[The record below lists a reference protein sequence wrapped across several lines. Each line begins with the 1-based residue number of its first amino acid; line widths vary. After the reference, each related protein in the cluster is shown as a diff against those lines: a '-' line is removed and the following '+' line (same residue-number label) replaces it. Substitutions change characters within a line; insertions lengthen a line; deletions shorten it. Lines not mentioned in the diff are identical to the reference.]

1 MMCPSFPRRVALAA
15 LVAGALLVTVTGC
28 APDADNGRQQAS
40 DTITTPRPSPLT
52 DAEEARARE
61 VGSEAAVTLQSTL
74 APRLMAAMQEGGPA
88 HAVEFCAGAA
98 EMLTDSASRAAGFEV
113 KRTSSR
119 VRNPANAPDRWEEE
133 VLRRF
138 EALAEAGDSL
148 PPGVTQ
154 AVSEDEMRFYA
165 PMRVGEVCV
174 RCHGEPDELAPGVT
188 ELLAEEYPEDRA
200 TGYAMGDFRGVIRVS
215 IPRDPPGDSNR
226 PDGS

>member
-1 MMCPSFPRRVALAA
+1 MTSPTLLPLAALAA
-15 LVAGALLVTVTGC
+15 MVAALILVTVAGC
-28 APDADNGRQQAS
+28 TPDAETERARAPDTVA
-40 DTITTPRPSPLT
+40 TPEPPPLT

-61 VGSEAAVTLQSTL
+61 VGSEAAATLQSTL

-88 HAVEFCAGAA
+88 NAVEFCAGAA
-98 EMLTDSASRAAGFEV
+98 ETLTDSASRAAGFEV

-138 EALAEAGDSL
+138 EAMAETGDSL
-148 PPGVTQ
+148 PAGLTH

-165 PMRVGEVCV
+165 PMRVGELCV
-174 RCHGEPDELAPGVT
+174 RCHGDPDDLATGVA

-200 TGYAMGDFRGVIRVS
+200 TGYEVGDFRGVIRVS
-215 IPRDPPGDSNR
+215 IPRGSANGAGR
-226 PDGS
+226 PNGR